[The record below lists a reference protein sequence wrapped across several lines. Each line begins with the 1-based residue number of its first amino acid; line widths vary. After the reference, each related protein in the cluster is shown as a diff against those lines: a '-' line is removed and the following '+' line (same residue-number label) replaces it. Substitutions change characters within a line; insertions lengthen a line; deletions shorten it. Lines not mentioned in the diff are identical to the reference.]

1 MAVEIEKT
9 GKTVILP
16 PKLFK
21 DYVGFY
27 LRIFQV
33 DSSLMLFLSIDYY
46 NRFFRI
52 FNNSVSLSAGSR
64 LSLLFLALNLLYG
77 LMVNHTYFHFKYI
90 MLHRSLCIQHFLG
103 NPFCFFPCIPLRAH
117 AVFHL
122 HIPNKDI
129 PVPSS
134 IWITHIP

>member
-1 MAVEIEKT
+1 MSPQARFRRGLLKCLSSRYCHSEFLKKSADWYFEKT
-9 GKTVILP
+9 YQFFNAVCEN
-16 PKLFK
+16 
-21 DYVGFY
+21 
-27 LRIFQV
+27 
-33 DSSLMLFLSIDYY
+33 SS
-46 NRFFRI
+46 
-52 FNNSVSLSAGSR
+52 SVSLPAGSR

-90 MLHRSLCIQHFLG
+90 MLHRSLCVQHFLG

-117 AVFHL
+117 AVFYL

-134 IWITHIP
+134 IWIAHIP